1 MPIFQTARV
10 VTDLYHK
17 VEIGPLTTDG
27 NLFLAPLAGFS
38 DRAFRSVCVKFGA
51 NFSYTEMV
59 SSEGLIRDSQKTK
72 HLLLRAP
79 NEQFLAI
86 QLFGSNPETMA
97 KAAAILLRDFAPSLV
112 DINAGCPVKKVTK
125 TGSGAALTRDYLTLG
140 KVVAATVKASEDFS
154 AETGRPRVPI
164 TVKIR
169 SGWGKTATFME
180 AAKASFE
187 AGAAAITLHPRSCEQ
202 GYSGRACRDFI
213 TQLSEKYS
221 GKIPI
226 FASGDV
232 FSPEDARNVLAETR
246 CDAVMFARGATGNPF
261 IFENT
266 RQFLTQGCYTPV
278 PLKRKIDAA
287 FSELKLLIEDKGE
300 DCACREMRKRFCA
313 YTKGMEEGARLRK
326 IICESKTFE
335 DYRRIE
341 EII

>member
-1 MPIFQTARV
+1 MF
-10 VTDLYHK
+10 DLYHK
-17 VEIGPLTTDG
+17 VAIGPLTTEG

-38 DRAFRSVCVKFGA
+38 DRAFRSVCVQFGA

-59 SSEGLIRDSQKTK
+59 SSEGLIRDSQKTRR
-72 HLLLRAP
+72 LLLRAP

-97 KAAAILLRDFAPSLV
+97 EATKILLRDFAPSLI

-125 TGSGAALTRDYLTLG
+125 TGSGAALTRDFITLG
-140 KVVAATVKASEDFS
+140 KIVAATVKATEEFS
-154 AETGRPRVPI
+154 AESGCPKVPI

-169 SGWGKTATFME
+169 SGWGKTPTFME

-187 AGAAAITLHPRSCEQ
+187 SGAAAITLHPRSCEQ
-202 GYSGRACRDFI
+202 GYSGKANVDFT
-213 TQLSEKYS
+213 TQLAAEYS

-232 FSPEDARNVLAETR
+232 FSPEDARDVLVQTG

-266 RQFLTQGCYTPV
+266 RRFLTEGSYESI
-278 PLKRKIDAA
+278 PLKRKLDAA
-287 FSELKLLIEDKGE
+287 FSELQLLIEDKGE

-326 IICESKTFE
+326 IICESKTME
-335 DYRRIE
+335 DYRRIW
-341 EII
+341 EIL